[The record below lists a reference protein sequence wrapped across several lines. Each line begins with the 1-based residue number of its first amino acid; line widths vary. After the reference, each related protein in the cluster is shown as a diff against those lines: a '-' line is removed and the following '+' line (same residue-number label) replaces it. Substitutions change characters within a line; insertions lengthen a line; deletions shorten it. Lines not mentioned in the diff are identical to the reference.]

1 MEKLKNVKVLTVSA
15 FLVAIATVLGF
26 FKVPITELIEIRFQ
40 YLPIAIGGALFGP
53 ALGGVIG
60 MLADILGYLVKPT
73 GAFFPGFTI
82 TSILSGLI
90 YGGFFYKKKITIP
103 RIILAEVTE
112 TIVCSLLLNS
122 INLSILYGNAF
133 SVVVASRL
141 LKVLIMFPVDTVILT
156 VVLKAIPKLLPS
168 DMREGFQIQKERG

>member
-1 MEKLKNVKVLTVSA
+1 MQKLKNVRVLTVSA

-40 YLPIAIGGALFGP
+40 YLPIAVGGAMFGP
-53 ALGGVIG
+53 AVGGVIG
-60 MLADILGYLVKPT
+60 MLADVLGYLVKPT

-82 TSILSGLI
+82 SSILSGII
-90 YGGFFYKKKITIP
+90 YGLFFYKKRITVP
-103 RIILAEVTE
+103 RIIAAELTE
-112 TIVCSLLLNS
+112 TIVCSLVINS

-141 LKVLIMFPVDTVILT
+141 LKVLIMFPIDTIILT
-156 VVLKAIPKLLPS
+156 VVLKAIPRLMPS
-168 DMREGFQIQKERG
+168 EMKEGFVKQ

>member
-1 MEKLKNVKVLTVSA
+1 MQKLKNVRVLTVSA

-40 YLPIAIGGALFGP
+40 YLPIAVGGAMFGP
-53 ALGGVIG
+53 AVGGVIG

-82 TSILSGLI
+82 SSILSGII
-90 YGGFFYKKKITIP
+90 YGLFFYKKRITVP
-103 RIILAEVTE
+103 RIIAAELTE
-112 TIVCSLLLNS
+112 TIVCSLVINS

-133 SVVVASRL
+133 SVVVATRL
-141 LKVLIMFPVDTVILT
+141 LKVLIMFPIDTIILT
-156 VVLKAIPKLLPS
+156 VVLKAIPRLMPS
-168 DMREGFQIQKERG
+168 EMKEGFVKQ